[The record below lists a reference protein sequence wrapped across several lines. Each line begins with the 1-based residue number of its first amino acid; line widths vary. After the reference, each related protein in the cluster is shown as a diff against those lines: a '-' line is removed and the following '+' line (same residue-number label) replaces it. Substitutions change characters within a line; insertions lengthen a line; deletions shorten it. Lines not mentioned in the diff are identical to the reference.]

1 MQTITINH
9 FLVLSGLLFM
19 IGLSGVFLN
28 RRHMITVLLSIELM
42 LLAVNIN
49 MVGFSH
55 YLKDYAGQIFTIFIL
70 TIAAAEAAIGLAI
83 LVLYYKNHKTISMA
97 STPSLKG

>member
-1 MQTITINH
+1 MHTITINH
-9 FLVLSGLLFM
+9 FLVLSGLLFI

-42 LLAVNIN
+42 LLSVNIN
-49 MVGFSH
+49 MVAFSH
-55 YLKDYAGQIFTIFIL
+55 YLKDYAGQIFTVFIL

-83 LVLYYKNHKTISMA
+83 MVLYYKNHQTISMDT
-97 STPSLKG
+97 TPSLKG